1 MFFQLLSTIKEKSV
15 DKMMQS
21 TYLYVILYPEHKK
34 KKKKNITWGL
44 NLIFNTLGK
53 I

>member
-1 MFFQLLSTIKEKSV
+1 
-15 DKMMQS
+15 MMQS
-21 TYLYVILYPEHKK
+21 AYLCVILYPEHKK
-34 KKKKNITWGL
+34 KQKNKNKKNITWGL

>member
-1 MFFQLLSTIKEKSV
+1 
-15 DKMMQS
+15 MMQS
-21 TYLYVILYPEHKK
+21 AYLCVILYPEHKK
-34 KKKKNITWGL
+34 TKKTNKQKNITWGL